1 VSHLT
6 AKDYEAT
13 LGDLI
18 TLGFIPPEIGADP
31 AKAALVAPLLG
42 TVLEQLSNGGGANA
56 ITVDTVGE
64 EIQELGRAYPIVIP
78 SYFGLILRAFSAL
91 EGLGLQLVST
101 NHFAS
106 VLVQNLYTWSVLIV
120 YHAYLHS
127 CMYILVDTALCCV
140 VV

>member
-1 VSHLT
+1 VLQVTESQRYALLEYVSHLT

-42 TVLEQLSNGGGANA
+42 TVLEQLSNGGGANS

-101 NHFAS
+101 NHF
-106 VLVQNLYTWSVLIV
+106 VLVSL
-120 YHAYLHS
+120 
-127 CMYILVDTALCCV
+127 
-140 VV
+140 